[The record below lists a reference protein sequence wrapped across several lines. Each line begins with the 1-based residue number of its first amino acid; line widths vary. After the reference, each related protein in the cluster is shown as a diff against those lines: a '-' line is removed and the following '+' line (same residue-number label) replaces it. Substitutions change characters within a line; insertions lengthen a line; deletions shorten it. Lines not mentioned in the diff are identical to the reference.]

1 LLADNRSRQTILSRG
16 TPPLQPPSV
25 LSGTY
30 TTFDFSPHPRQKSR
44 FEKDGSFLLEIPY
57 ADSRELVM
65 DILRHGADVEVL
77 SPAALRREVVAALH
91 AAAARYQ

>member
-1 LLADNRSRQTILSRG
+1 MSAEQW
-16 TPPLQPPSV
+16 
-25 LSGTY
+25 
-30 TTFDFSPHPRQKSR
+30 HPRQKSR